1 MSDLLAPVLALTIA
15 VATLTL
21 ILISPRRL
29 PEPAAALG
37 GATLMVLLGL
47 VRPRDALLAVASSWN
62 VLPFFVELM
71 VASFILPVANP
82 ANLLVMEGAPT
93 PGSACW

>member
-1 MSDLLAPVLALTIA
+1 MSDLLAPVFALTIA

-21 ILISPRRL
+21 ILIRPRRL
-29 PEPAAALG
+29 PEPAVALG

-47 VRPRDALLAVASSWN
+47 ISPRDALLAVASSWN
-62 VLPFFVELM
+62 VLLFFVELM
-71 VASFILPVANP
+71 VASFILPVASP
-82 ANLLVMEGAPT
+82 ANLPVMEGAPT